1 MSLANY
7 TDLQA
12 SVASWLNRTDLTTQ
26 IVDAIRMFEARANR
40 LLRVREMQATL
51 ASTALSSGAAN
62 LPTGFL
68 EFEELRSVTSG
79 KTLQPKSLESIRRQD
94 TTASGDPAYFAVAG
108 TQVVCW
114 PQSGNIQGTYYV
126 AIPALASNATN
137 WLLTSHPDIYLLGSL
152 EEMSM
157 YIKDDERIPLWAR
170 KCAALMEHLQSASER
185 SEFAGGPIRMTV
197 R

>member
-12 SVASWLNRTDLTTQ
+12 SVASWLNRPDLTTQ

-137 WLLTSHPDIYLLGSL
+137 WLLTANPDVYLFGSL